1 MQFTRPA
8 QNASRPDN
16 YILANLPDAEY
27 VKLSK
32 SLVRVDLPLG
42 FPFVNAGDFA
52 DYIYFPT
59 AGVVSTI
66 AMTGIGEVVEIGMT
80 GSDGLVGIQ
89 ALLGHTESRHSVM
102 MQIAG
107 QGLRT
112 KVQVAQD
119 LIAENG
125 RFTELFYENVSLQM
139 LQMGQSALCNRLH
152 EVKARLARWLL
163 TAADRNRDERLGLT
177 QEFLSQMLGS
187 RRSTVT
193 VMAGELQREGL
204 IEYSRGK
211 ILITNREDLTHVACE
226 CYQIVSSA
234 YRKALQGNGAS
245 KG

>member
-1 MQFTRPA
+1 MHFTRPA
-8 QNASRPDN
+8 QNSSRPDN
-16 YILANLPDAEY
+16 YILANLPEVEY
-27 VKLSK
+27 AKLSK

-42 FPFVNAGDFA
+42 FQFVNAGDFA
-52 DYIYFPT
+52 DYVYFPT
-59 AGVVSTI
+59 AGVVSTT
-66 AMTGIGEVVEIGMT
+66 AVTGVGEIVEIGMT
-80 GSDGLVGIQ
+80 GSDGMVGIQ
-89 ALLGHTESRHSVM
+89 ALLGNTESKHSIV

-112 KVQVAQD
+112 KVQIAKD

-163 TAADRNRDERLGLT
+163 TAADRNRSEQLGLT

-234 YRKALQGNGAS
+234 YKKALQDDAVTKS
-245 KG
+245 

>member
-1 MQFTRPA
+1 MHFNRPA
-8 QNASRPDN
+8 QNSSRPDN
-16 YILANLPDAEY
+16 YILANLPEAEY
-27 VKLSK
+27 AKLSK

-42 FPFVNAGDFA
+42 FQFVSAGNFA

-59 AGVVSTI
+59 AGVVSTT
-66 AMTGIGEVVEIGMT
+66 AVTGVGEIVEIGMT
-80 GSDGLVGIQ
+80 GSDGMVGIQ
-89 ALLGHTESRHSVM
+89 ALLGNTESRHSIV

-119 LIAENG
+119 LVAENG

-211 ILITNREDLTHVACE
+211 ILITNREDLSHVACE

-234 YRKALQGNGAS
+234 YKKALQGDGATKS
-245 KG
+245 

>member
-1 MQFTRPA
+1 MHFNRPA
-8 QNASRPDN
+8 QNSSRPDN
-16 YILANLPDAEY
+16 YILANLPDSEY
-27 VKLSK
+27 AHLSK

-42 FPFVNAGDFA
+42 FQFANPGDYA

-59 AGVVSTI
+59 AGVVSTT
-66 AMTGIGEVVEIGMT
+66 AVTGAGEIVEIGMT

-89 ALLGHTESRHSVM
+89 SLLGQVELKHSIV

-107 QGLRT
+107 SGLRT
-112 KVQVAQD
+112 KVQIAKD
-119 LIAENG
+119 LLTENG
-125 RFTELFYENVSLQM
+125 RFTALFYENVSLQM

-163 TAADRNRDERLGLT
+163 TASDRNRSNQLGLT

-211 ILITNREDLTHVACE
+211 ILITNRDELEHVSCE

-234 YRKALQGNGAS
+234 YKRALQGEAVS
-245 KG
+245 TS

>member
-1 MQFTRPA
+1 MQFSRPA
-8 QNASRPDN
+8 QNSSRPDN
-16 YILANLPDAEY
+16 YILANLPEAEY
-27 VKLSK
+27 AKLSK
-32 SLVRVDLPLG
+32 SLVRLDLPLG
-42 FPFVNAGDFA
+42 FKFAGFGDHM

-59 AGVVSTI
+59 AGVISTT
-66 AMTGIGEVVEIGMT
+66 AVTGAGEIVEIGMT
-80 GSDGLVGIQ
+80 GSDGLIGVQ
-89 ALLGHTESRHSVM
+89 ALLGQPESKHSIV

-107 QGLRT
+107 HGLRT
-112 KVQVAQD
+112 KVQVAKE

-125 RFTELFYENVSLQM
+125 RLTELFYENVGLQM

-163 TAADRNRDERLGLT
+163 TAADRNRSEHLGLT

-234 YRKALQGNGAS
+234 YKIALQGDAAS
-245 KG
+245 KS

>member
-1 MQFTRPA
+1 MQFNRPA
-8 QNASRPDN
+8 QNSSRPDN
-16 YILANLPDAEY
+16 YILANLPEREY
-27 VKLSK
+27 AQLSK
-32 SLVRVDLPLG
+32 SLVRVDLPIG
-42 FPFVNAGDFA
+42 FQFASAGDHT

-59 AGVVSTI
+59 AGVVSTT
-66 AMTGIGEVVEIGMT
+66 AVTSAGEVVEIGMT
-80 GSDGLVGIQ
+80 GGDGLIGIQ
-89 ALLGHTESRHSVM
+89 ALLGQTESKHSIV

-112 KVQVAQD
+112 KVSVARE
-119 LIAENG
+119 LIAEQG
-125 RFTELFYENVSLQM
+125 QFTELFYENVHLQM

-163 TAADRNRDERLGLT
+163 TASDRNRSEQLGLT

-204 IEYSRGK
+204 IEYTRGK
-211 ILITNREDLTHVACE
+211 ISITNREDLEHVACE

-234 YRKALQGNGAS
+234 YKKALQGDKAE
-245 KG
+245 

>member
-1 MQFTRPA
+1 MQFSRPA
-8 QNASRPDN
+8 QNSSRPDN
-16 YILANLPDAEY
+16 YILANLPEAEY
-27 VKLSK
+27 AKLSK

-42 FPFVNAGDFA
+42 FQFVSAGNFA

-59 AGVVSTI
+59 AGVVSTT
-66 AMTGIGEVVEIGMT
+66 AVTGVGEIVEIGMT
-80 GSDGLVGIQ
+80 GSDGMVGIQ
-89 ALLGHTESRHSVM
+89 ALLGHTESRHSIV

-119 LIAENG
+119 LVAENG

-163 TAADRNRDERLGLT
+163 TAADRNRSEKLGLT

-211 ILITNREDLTHVACE
+211 ILITNREDLSHVACE

-234 YRKALQGNGAS
+234 YKKALQGNTGS
-245 KG
+245 RS

>member
-1 MQFTRPA
+1 MQFNRPA

-16 YILANLPDAEY
+16 YILANLPEREY
-27 VKLSK
+27 AQLSK
-32 SLVRVDLPLG
+32 SLVRVDLPIG
-42 FPFVNAGDFA
+42 FQFTAPGDHT

-59 AGVVSTI
+59 AGVVSTT
-66 AMTGIGEVVEIGMT
+66 AVTGAGEIVEIGMT
-80 GSDGLVGIQ
+80 GGDGLVGVL
-89 ALLGHTESRHSVM
+89 ALLGQPEAVHSVV

-107 QGLRT
+107 AGLRT
-112 KVQVAQD
+112 KVSVAQE
-119 LIAENG
+119 LLASHG

-163 TAADRNRDERLGLT
+163 TASDRNRSEQLGLT

-211 ILITNREDLTHVACE
+211 ILITNREDLEHVSCE
-226 CYQIVSSA
+226 CYKIVSSA
-234 YRKALQGNGAS
+234 YRRVLQGD
-245 KG
+245 KGE